1 MNRSDLRQAI
11 ELIYQCGIND
21 ASEELYHWLRSGR
34 KKETLQA
41 LFELL
46 DYQNTLID
54 VLEKELIDLRIEQ
67 CELIPKFYPMSFTPR
82 KRY

>member
-11 ELIYQCGIND
+11 DLIYQNGITE
-21 ASEELYHWLRSGR
+21 ASEELFQWLRPGQ
-34 KKETLQA
+34 KKETLQT
-41 LFELL
+41 LFELF
-46 DYQNTLID
+46 DYQNALIE

-67 CELIPKFYPMSFTPR
+67 SELKPKFYPMSYTPR